1 MTKSDKIVIL
11 GAGPTGLGAAHRLHE
26 IGYEDVSLYEKEATA
41 GGLAASFTDEKGF
54 TWDIGGHVQF
64 SHYTYFDE
72 LMDELLQDQW
82 LHHERESW
90 VWYRDRFVP
99 YPFQYN
105 VRHLPEEEKRACL
118 RGVLQLA
125 ANPPKEKPTNFH
137 EWILAQFGKGIADVF
152 MFPYNYKTW
161 AYPPSFLDCGWMGER
176 VAPINLERF
185 VFNILD
191 GKDDISWGPNN
202 TFHFPKTG
210 GTGEIW
216 RCLANKLPQDW
227 LHFEKELQ
235 EIRTKEKRLVF
246 KDGHEDSYDK
256 LISTMPLD
264 VLIKCSDLGDEVKK
278 EAQKL
283 IYSKVNVFGIGLRG
297 KPRKDVEKKCWM
309 YFPEDTSP
317 YFRATVFSNY
327 SPNNVPDISTQ
338 WSLMVEVS
346 ESPQKAVDKET
357 IKDEVIQGLL
367 NTRLIENKDQ
377 IIDFWKYET
386 DHGYPTPFL
395 GRDKVLNKLLPTLE
409 EIEIFSRGRFG
420 AWKYEVSN
428 QDHSLMQGVEVV
440 DKIIKGTEEETVLQP
455 DFVNS
460 RKKKANVRER

>member
-1 MTKSDKIVIL
+1 MTKAGKIVVL
-11 GAGPTGLGAAHRLHE
+11 GGGPTGLGALHRLHE
-26 IGYEDVSLYEKEATA
+26 LGYDDVALYEREKTA

-72 LMDELLQDQW
+72 LMDELLKDEW
-82 LHHERESW
+82 LYHERESW
-90 VWYRDRFVP
+90 VWYKDRFIP

-105 VRHLPEEEKRACL
+105 VRHMPEEEKRACL

-125 ANPPKEKPTNFH
+125 ANPPKEKPKNFH
-137 EWILAQFGKGIADVF
+137 EWILAQFGQGIADVF

-161 AYPPSFLDCGWMGER
+161 AYPPADLDCGWMGER

-202 TFHFPKTG
+202 TFHFPKHG

-216 RCLANKLPQDW
+216 RRLAERLPSKW
-227 LHFEKELQ
+227 LHFEHELNEIQ
-235 EIRTKEKRLVF
+235 LKDKVLKFHNGEEIR
-246 KDGHEDSYDK
+246 YDT
-256 LISTMPLD
+256 LISTIPLD
-264 VLIKCSDLGDEVKK
+264 VLVKNSDAEKAAK
-278 EAQKL
+278 EEAAKL
-283 IYSKVNVFGIGLRG
+283 IYSNVHVFGIGLKG

-327 SPNNVPDISTQ
+327 SPNNVPDINQ
-338 WSLMVEVS
+338 YWSLMVEVS
-346 ESPQKAVDKET
+346 ESPKKKVDRGSIKE
-357 IKDEVIQGLL
+357 EVIRGLL
-367 NTRLIENKDQ
+367 ATRLIEEREQ
-377 IIDFWKYET
+377 IVDFWQYTT

-395 GRDKVLNKLLPTLE
+395 GRDKVLDNLLPLLE
-409 EIEIFSRGRFG
+409 EDSIYSRGRFG

-440 DKIIKGTEEETVLQP
+440 DKILKNLEEETLIKP
-455 DFVNS
+455 DFVNG
-460 RKKKANVRER
+460 RKKQPGVRER